1 MSSKPTSSPDGVVD
15 SSALENALE
24 AIEQAV
30 PSTPAQQQG
39 DEQQA
44 APTQILPT
52 TLPKAAYD
60 TASWAA
66 RVSFGYASRLLRLGQ
81 ERTLFATDLDP
92 LPKRDRV
99 DEGVQR
105 LSAAWADIIGAAGAT
120 DSQWLLWRALYRSN
134 RGDFWKAG
142 VYCFGE
148 SFFCIL
154 QPVLLGEAHGWE

>member
-1 MSSKPTSSPDGVVD
+1 MSSTPTSSHDGVVD

-66 RVSFGYASRLLRLGQ
+66 RVSFGYATGWTRAFSAFPPLGPILSV
-81 ERTLFATDLDP
+81 R
-92 LPKRDRV
+92 RV
-99 DEGVQR
+99 PQIASG
-105 LSAAWADIIGAAGAT
+105 
-120 DSQWLLWRALYRSN
+120 
-134 RGDFWKAG
+134 
-142 VYCFGE
+142 CFGAHCTAVTE
-148 SFFCIL
+148 AISGRLACTVSASPSFASWIHPHHC
-154 QPVLLGEAHGWE
+154 LLFLEK